1 MLKILETEQITW
13 KTMLPDT
20 PEAFPCMICHEAIA
34 THRLKCAIK
43 TMRINIVCCQG
54 CASMSPKELQ
64 AKLPGGQIR

>member
-20 PEAFPCMICHEAIA
+20 PGAFPCMICHQDIA
-34 THRLKCAIK
+34 TIRLKCAIK

-54 CASMSPKELQ
+54 CASMDPAELHT
-64 AKLPGGQIR
+64 KLRGGTIT